1 MLDQNSRE
9 FLLARFSHSRPQCIM
24 KHLEKSRNTGH
35 EPQEASMDI
44 RIFTEF
50 FIYTTAAHEGR
61 VRGSELRVGSP
72 KPSEKSCLDIAANGI
87 KIGCIDNKCRVFNCI
102 NGVVV
107 TWVVAID
114 PPGVRF
120 PLNAYRAVGDLLH

>member
-1 MLDQNSRE
+1 
-9 FLLARFSHSRPQCIM
+9 M
-24 KHLEKSRNTGH
+24 K
-35 EPQEASMDI
+35 
-44 RIFTEF
+44 IFTEF

-61 VRGSELRVGSP
+61 VRGSELQVGGP
-72 KPSEKSCLDIAANGI
+72 KPSEKSCLKIAANGI
-87 KIGCIDNKCRVFNCI
+87 KIGCIGNKRLVFICI

-120 PLNAYRAVGDLLH
+120 PLNAW